1 MKKLPLLYLFLFCT
15 ISLFINCSSNERVE
29 EKLSTA
35 YSLLNTNP
43 DSALS
48 ILSTINR
55 HSLRKPITARYA
67 LLYSIAQDKS
77 GTDVTD
83 DSLLSIAKSYY
94 DNKETDSLYAK
105 FCYYQG
111 LYYVHLDSLKLAED
125 YLWKSINSA
134 EVQGDKY
141 TEYLACFQM
150 RRALKIRNPKK
161 ALVYAQKAL
170 ELYES
175 MNQNNI
181 SNQIYL
187 IREVGTGYYMIGEKD
202 SALVY
207 MNKALHLAIS
217 SNNQELS
224 GKTYHSISQI
234 QLSMNRPD
242 SALYYAKM
250 AWNTSSERDPSLYS
264 HMAGCYIRL
273 DSLDQAEELL
283 KTATKIPS
291 SVYTK
296 YNIYNRLLSINLSKH
311 GNKDAEVYSD
321 SVQALLK
328 RLYYSSE
335 SDNAIYQEDNHQLT
349 TQKNEIE
356 TLFNKSLSV
365 SIVMITLMIIVVLL
379 VIYSL
384 YISKKNAKI
393 TLNYERKCYE
403 QEKRISEVE
412 HKKQLEIE
420 RMQFENKEKQ
430 LALMKSFFLLKSN
443 YEKQLNEYKTKLR
456 IADLQEEDWLVIE
469 IFLNEN
475 FSNFVT
481 LLWNTH
487 PNLTENEVR
496 DCMLL
501 KIGLTNPEME
511 RFYGI
516 SNPSV
521 KQRLLRLKN
530 KLGISEKTI
539 SAREYIQSLVTEST

>member
-1 MKKLPLLYLFLFCT
+1 MKRVPLLCLFLFCT
-15 ISLFINCSSNERVE
+15 ISILISCSSNERVE

-43 DSALS
+43 DSAIS
-48 ILSTINR
+48 ILSTIDR
-55 HSLRKPITARYA
+55 HSLHTPLSARYA

-77 GTDVTD
+77 GLDVTD

-111 LYYVHLDSLKLAED
+111 LYYVQIDSLKLAED

-134 EVQGDKY
+134 EAQGDKY
-141 TEYLACFQM
+141 TAYLACFQM

-170 ELYES
+170 KLYES
-175 MNQNNI
+175 MNQDNT
-181 SNQIYL
+181 SNLIYL
-187 IREVGTGYYMIGEKD
+187 IREVGTSYDIVGEED
-202 SALVY
+202 SALIY
-207 MNKALHLAIS
+207 MNKALHLAIF

-234 QLSMNRPD
+234 QLSMDRPD
-242 SALYYAKM
+242 SALYFAKI
-250 AWNTSSERDPSLYS
+250 AWNTSSKRDPSLYS
-264 HMAGCYIRL
+264 HMAECYIRL
-273 DSLDQAEELL
+273 DSLDQAENLL
-283 KTATKIPS
+283 NQAAQYPS
-291 SVYTK
+291 RIDTRYT
-296 YNIYNRLLSINLSKH
+296 IYNRLLNIGLKRNGNSKIF
-311 GNKDAEVYSD
+311 AYSD

-335 SDNAIYQEDNHQLT
+335 SDNASYQEDNHQLT
-349 TQKNEIE
+349 TQKDEIE
-356 TLFNKSLSV
+356 ALFSKSLLI
-365 SIVMITLMIIVVLL
+365 SILVITLLIIIVLL
-379 VIYSL
+379 VIYSF

-393 TLNYERKCYE
+393 MLDYERKCHE
-403 QEKRISEVE
+403 QEMKISEVE

-420 RMQFENKEKQ
+420 KMQFEIKEKQ
-430 LALMKSFFLLKSN
+430 LALMKSFFLLKSD
-443 YEKQLNEYKTKLR
+443 YKKQLDEYKSNLR
-456 IADLQEEDWLVIE
+456 ITDLQEEDWLVIE

-481 LLWNTH
+481 LLRNTY

-516 SNPSV
+516 TIPSV

-530 KLGISEKTI
+530 KLGISEKAI
-539 SAREYIQSLVTEST
+539 SAREYIQSLAFENT

>member
-1 MKKLPLLYLFLFCT
+1 MKKLPLLCLFLFCT
-15 ISLFINCSSNERVE
+15 ISLLISCSSSERVE
-29 EKLSTA
+29 GKLSTA
-35 YSLLNTNP
+35 YSFLNTNP

-48 ILSTINR
+48 ILSTIDR
-55 HSLRKPITARYA
+55 HSLHTPLSARYA

-77 GTDVTD
+77 GLDVTD
-83 DSLLSIAKSYY
+83 DSLLSIARSYY

-111 LYYVHLDSLKLAED
+111 LYYVQIDSLKLAED

-134 EVQGDKY
+134 ETQGDKY

-161 ALVYAQKAL
+161 ALIYAQKAL

-175 MNQNNI
+175 MDQNNI

-187 IREVGTGYYMIGEKD
+187 IREVGTGYYMIGEED

-234 QLSMNRPD
+234 QLSMDRPD
-242 SALYYAKM
+242 SALYFAKI
-250 AWNTSSERDPSLYS
+250 AWNTSSKRDPSLYS
-264 HMAGCYIRL
+264 HMAECYIRL
-273 DSLDQAEELL
+273 DSLDQAENLL
-283 KTATKIPS
+283 NQAAQYPS
-291 SVYTK
+291 RIDTRYT
-296 YNIYNRLLSINLSKH
+296 IYNRLLNIGLKRNGNSKIF
-311 GNKDAEVYSD
+311 AYSD

-335 SDNAIYQEDNHQLT
+335 SDNASYQEDNHQLT
-349 TQKNEIE
+349 TQKTEIE
-356 TLFNKSLSV
+356 VLFSKSLLI
-365 SIVMITLMIIVVLL
+365 SILVITLLIIIVLL
-379 VIYSL
+379 VVYSF

-393 TLNYERKCYE
+393 MLDYERK
-403 QEKRISEVE
+403 K
-412 HKKQLEIE
+412 LEIE
-420 RMQFENKEKQ
+420 RMQFEIKEKQ
-430 LALMKSFFLLKSN
+430 LALMKSFFLLKSD
-443 YEKQLNEYKTKLR
+443 YKKQLDEYKSNLR
-456 IADLQEEDWLVIE
+456 ITDLQEEDWLVIE

-481 LLWNTH
+481 LLRNTY
-487 PNLTENEVR
+487 PNLMENEVR

-530 KLGISEKTI
+530 KLNISEKTI
-539 SAREYIQSLVTEST
+539 SAREYIQSLAFENT

>member
-1 MKKLPLLYLFLFCT
+1 MKRVPLLCLFLFCT
-15 ISLFINCSSNERVE
+15 ISILISCSSNERVE

-43 DSALS
+43 DSAIS
-48 ILSTINR
+48 ILSTIDR
-55 HSLRKPITARYA
+55 HSLHTPLSARYA

-77 GTDVTD
+77 GVDVTD

-111 LYYVHLDSLKLAED
+111 LYYVLIDSLKLAED

-134 EVQGDKY
+134 EAQGDKY
-141 TEYLACFQM
+141 TAYLACFQM
-150 RRALKIRNPKK
+150 RGALMIRNPKK

-311 GNKDAEVYSD
+311 GNKNAEEYSD

-335 SDNAIYQEDNHQLT
+335 SDNASYQEDNHQLT

-356 TLFNKSLSV
+356 ALFSKSLLI
-365 SIVMITLMIIVVLL
+365 SILVITLLIIIVLL
-379 VIYSL
+379 VIYSF
-384 YISKKNAKI
+384 YISKKKANIK
-393 TLNYERKCYE
+393 LNYERK
-403 QEKRISEVE
+403 
-412 HKKQLEIE
+412 QLEIE
-420 RMQFENKEKQ
+420 KMQFEIKGKQ
-430 LALMKSFFLLKSN
+430 LALMKSFFLLKSD

-456 IADLQEEDWLVIE
+456 TADLQEEDWLVIE

-475 FSNFVT
+475 FSNFVI
-481 LLWNTH
+481 LLRNTH

-530 KLGISEKTI
+530 KLGISEKSI
-539 SAREYIQSLVTEST
+539 STREYIQSLVTEVS

>member
-1 MKKLPLLYLFLFCT
+1 MKKLPLFCLFLFST
-15 ISLFINCSSNERVE
+15 ISILVSCSSNERVE
-29 EKLSTA
+29 GKLSTA

-48 ILSTINR
+48 VLRTIDR
-55 HSLRKPITARYA
+55 HSLQKPISARYA

-77 GTDVTD
+77 GLDVKD

-111 LYYVHLDSLKLAED
+111 LYYVHVDSLKLAED

-134 EVQGDKY
+134 EAQGDKY
-141 TEYLACFQM
+141 TAYLACFQM
-150 RRALKIRNPKK
+150 RRALKIRSPKK
-161 ALVYAQKAL
+161 ALIYAQKAL

-187 IREVGTGYYMIGEKD
+187 IREVGAGYEAVGKKD
-202 SALVY
+202 SALIC
-207 MNKALHLAIS
+207 MKKALPLAS
-217 SNNQELS
+217 STNDSILI
-224 GKTYHSISQI
+224 GRIYHSISI
-234 QLSMNRPD
+234 AQLGMNRVD
-242 SALYYAKM
+242 SALYFAKT

-273 DSLDQAEELL
+273 DSLEQAEKLL

-291 SVYTK
+291 SDYTK

-335 SDNAIYQEDNHQLT
+335 SDNASYQEDNHQLT

-356 TLFNKSLSV
+356 TLFNKSALAGL
-365 SIVMITLMIIVVLL
+365 VMVTLLLIIILL
-379 VIYSL
+379 VL
-384 YISKKNAKI
+384 YTYFNSKKNAKI
-393 TLNYERKCYE
+393 KLNYERKSHE
-403 QEKRISEVE
+403 QEIKILEFE
-412 HKKQLEIE
+412 HNKLLEIE
-420 RMQFENKEKQ
+420 RIQLENKEKQ
-430 LALMKSFFLLKSN
+430 LALMKSYFLLKSHH
-443 YEKQLNEYKTKLR
+443 EKQLHEFKTQLKT
-456 IADLQEEDWLVIE
+456 ADLQEEDWLEVE
-469 IFLNEN
+469 IFLNDN
-475 FSNFVT
+475 FSNFVI
-481 LLWNTH
+481 LLRNAY
-487 PNLTENEVR
+487 PNLAENDVR

-501 KIGLTNPEME
+501 KIGLTNSEME
-511 RFYGI
+511 RFYSI
-516 SNPSV
+516 SLPSV

-539 SAREYIQSLVTEST
+539 SAREYIQSLSIENT